1 MRHEQL
7 YPKQRARSLSYMN
20 ARVWLSA
27 QLALQGECLVSK
39 NLRNIVLLQGYLW
52 TWKLSSVTTAL
63 ALDSG
68 LMLLI
73 DLQSNYWEAVPTRNI
88 A

>member
-7 YPKQRARSLSYMN
+7 YPRKARSLSYTK

-27 QLALQGECLVSK
+27 HFALQGECLVSK
-39 NLRNIVLLQGYLW
+39 ILRNIVLLQGYLW
-52 TWKLSSVTTAL
+52 TSKLSGVTTAL

-68 LMLLI
+68 LMLLL
-73 DLQSNYWEAVPTRNI
+73 DLKSNYWEAVPTRNI